1 MAGYLVNRFD
11 ITDREQFIRY
21 TVAVTP
27 IIADHGGEILFAN
40 DAPKGLEGPEPGM
53 SVVIAF
59 PSEEAAMGFYDS
71 PEYQPVK
78 ELRLMSTTN
87 WNAIVSAGGISV
99 AA

>member
-1 MAGYLVNRFD
+1 MAGYLFNRLD
-11 ITDREQFIRY
+11 ITDWNLFTDY
-21 TVAVTP
+21 TRAVMP

-40 DAPKGLEGPEPGM
+40 DAPRGLEGPEPGM
-53 SVVIAF
+53 SVVIGF
-59 PSEEAAMGFYDS
+59 PSEAAAMGFYES

-87 WNAIVSAGGISV
+87 WNAIVSADGISV